1 MGKTSVKTACKPR
14 FFRREG
20 ATSAWR
26 NSWYELIWISI
37 RFGGAMT
44 SLIFPKLIRS
54 AARDG
59 IFTSGLWAGA
69 GPDGYF
75 CSKRHNAATP
85 GRPRKLP
92 ANFDDTRIFRSV
104 RELFQCDIRPGKAG
118 RRETRRP
125 MI

>member
-59 IFTSGLWAGA
+59 IFTSGLRSEERRVGEECRSRWS
-69 GPDGYF
+69 PDHLKKKKKI
-75 CSKRHNAATP
+75 SLR
-85 GRPRKLP
+85 
-92 ANFDDTRIFRSV
+92 DDTLMEI
-104 RELFQCDIRPGKAG
+104 
-118 RRETRRP
+118 
-125 MI
+125 